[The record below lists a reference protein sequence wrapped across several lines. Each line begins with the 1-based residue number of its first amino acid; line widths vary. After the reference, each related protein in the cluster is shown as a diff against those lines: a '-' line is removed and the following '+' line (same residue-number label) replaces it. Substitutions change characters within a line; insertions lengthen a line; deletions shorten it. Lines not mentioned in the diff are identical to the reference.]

1 MATQVGWQ
9 IAGRSPRVSF
19 VAAYL
24 VTAWAIFAV
33 FVAVDFSDR
42 RTLADPFGFTIP
54 SDIGGVPGA
63 LSRLPVAPFVN
74 AGVAQII
81 YVTVLLLVV
90 GRRLERDIGPWRVA
104 AVFVGSTWLAALAA
118 TALLHGLEWSH
129 PAALSDV
136 VDDAWL
142 RNWNGGSAGCYG
154 LIGWAAARAPRH
166 RLGIVVL
173 VLVYES
179 LLTAA
184 HLRSFTPAFHV
195 GAFACGWL
203 VGSWQRSSRPLPL
216 HPAISSARLPPS
228 TDGTPQRPAAG
239 EDQALPSLAVRR

>member
-1 MATQVGWQ
+1 MPAMFTQVGWQ

-24 VTAWAIFAV
+24 VAAWAIFAV

-54 SDIGGVPGA
+54 SGVDDLPA
-63 LSRLPVAPFVN
+63 AFSRLAVAPVVN
-74 AGVAQII
+74 AGVAQIL

-90 GRRLERDIGPWRVA
+90 GRRVERDIGPARAA
-104 AVFVGSTWLAALAA
+104 AVFVGSTWLAAIAA
-118 TALLHGLEWSH
+118 TAILQGLEWSH
-129 PAALSDV
+129 PAALNDV

-142 RNWNGGSAGCYG
+142 RRWNGGIAGCYG
-154 LIGWAAARAPRH
+154 LMGWAAARAPRH
-166 RLGIVVL
+166 RILILLL
-173 VLVYES
+173 VLAYEC

-195 GAFACGWL
+195 AAFACGWF
-203 VGSWQRSSRPLPL
+203 VGSWHRSSRPLPL
-216 HPAISSARLPPS
+216 HPSNSPTLVPLS
-228 TDGTPQRPAAG
+228 TDG
-239 EDQALPSLAVRR
+239 PSNVRHRA